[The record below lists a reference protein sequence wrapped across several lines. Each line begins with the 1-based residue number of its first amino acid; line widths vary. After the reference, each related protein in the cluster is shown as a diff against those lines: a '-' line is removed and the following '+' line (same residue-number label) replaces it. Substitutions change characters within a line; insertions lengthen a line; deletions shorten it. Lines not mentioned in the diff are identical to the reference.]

1 MNDSAFDKG
10 GLSASFD
17 PYKKFLRA
25 LKKIL
30 EHLEKKVSCNFVCF
44 RPKLATLPAS

>member
-17 PYKKFLRA
+17 PYKKFLRN
-25 LKKIL
+25 
-30 EHLEKKVSCNFVCF
+30 LEKISG
-44 RPKLATLPAS
+44 AD